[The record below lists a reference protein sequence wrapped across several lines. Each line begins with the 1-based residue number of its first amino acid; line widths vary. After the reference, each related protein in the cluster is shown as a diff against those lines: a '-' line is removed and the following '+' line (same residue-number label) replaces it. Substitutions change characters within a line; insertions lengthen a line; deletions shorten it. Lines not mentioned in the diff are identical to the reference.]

1 MKQQVT
7 FEYEGRSY
15 NIEVGRSGDTLVTKS
30 ESRFEEAS
38 AALWD
43 RMRRPR

>member
-1 MKQQVT
+1 MKRQVA
-7 FEYEGRSY
+7 FEYEGRSCT
-15 NIEVGRSGDTLVTKS
+15 GAAKWSGDTLVS
-30 ESRFEEAS
+30 ESAGRFEEAS